1 MLVRVSLITCLLLA
15 LTACENQEP
24 EARTILNQA
33 ILSWDAGDFVAGAEL
48 FDDVVRDYPT
58 TQSAQDA
65 AEELESRKE
74 VYKSQ
79 RSQSANA
86 QRSEVASAQR
96 NKGKLRWSRNTG
108 KVGRSLIGEI
118 ELHRLKTG
126 AVPETIALLPLR
138 RFNRKYA
145 NLCDYSKGI
154 WGEGYWL
161 DCTNAEITF
170 HRELLSRQWPI
181 ESMLDDR
188 RESRLTSEL
197 SQTRPTKPFKEL
209 KRANK
214 TWGAALNPTNA
225 KPEEKYFAAYINT
238 KSPLSVIHSEIV
250 EDIQINH
257 ASFDFHGIKPEDF
270 GAYWVSTLTLD
281 RPERR
286 TISVDQEHSKTRV
299 TIDSYIVFEGRLTRS
314 VVFDLDAGK
323 HVIEVEYVS
332 NSQTSNF
339 ALRFSK
345 A

>member
-1 MLVRVSLITCLLLA
+1 MRVRVSLITCLLVVLV
-15 LTACENQEP
+15 ACENQEP
-24 EARTILNQA
+24 EARTLLNQA

-48 FDDVVRDYPT
+48 FADVIRDYPT

-65 AEELESRKE
+65 AKEIESRKE

-86 QRSEVASAQR
+86 RR
-96 NKGKLRWSRNTG
+96 NKGR
-108 KVGRSLIGEI
+108 VGRSLIGEI

-126 AVPETIALLPLR
+126 AAPESTALLPLR
-138 RFNRKYA
+138 SFNRKYA

-161 DCTNAEITF
+161 DCTNVENTF
-170 HRELLSRQWPI
+170 LKEFRRTRFTAKRT
-181 ESMLDDR
+181 LDDL
-188 RESRLTSEL
+188 RENRLVSKLSQSRL
-197 SQTRPTKPFKEL
+197 RNPFKEPN
-209 KRANK
+209 RANK
-214 TWGAALNPTNA
+214 TWGAALNPTNT
-225 KPEEKYFAAYINT
+225 KPEEKYYAAYINT

-250 EDIQINH
+250 DDIQIDH

-281 RPERR
+281 TPERR
-286 TISVDQEHSKTRV
+286 TISVDQEHSRTRV
-299 TIDSYIVFEGRLTRS
+299 TIDGYIVFEGRLTRS
-314 VVFDLDAGK
+314 VVFNLDAGE

-332 NSQTSNF
+332 NSQTTNF

-345 A
+345 V